1 MKIMRKL
8 YDQCMEELDG
18 VIEYS
23 NCATSCRDNQDL
35 VKMYT
40 SMAKQELEHAQLYQ
54 DGVAIPGA
62 FATATP
68 AEAGD
73 PVTLPIVALVRNC
86 GYNCSSVLTVRI
98 NAGCTINNLATTV
111 EKL

>member
-1 MKIMRKL
+1 MKVMRKL

-40 SMAKQELEHAQLYQ
+40 SMAKQELEHAQTLHNMSKRL
-54 DGVAIPGA
+54 
-62 FATATP
+62 
-68 AEAGD
+68 AESKINEKVD
-73 PVTLPIVALVRNC
+73 PMLMELWEEMEQTKIDKMALARAYVMN
-86 GYNCSSVLTVRI
+86 
-98 NAGCTINNLATTV
+98 V
-111 EKL
+111 EG